1 MVGCGGHDDTVEA
14 PARASSVSVVI
25 GPQGG
30 TVDGPDGVQ
39 VIVPPGAL
47 SQPTRIGI
55 ARNSAGAP
63 AAPALNPAVGST
75 YEFTPHDLVFNKPV
89 TLRMPVP
96 AGAVGS
102 EIFMASPG
110 LDWQVVQAAVT
121 AGVAECS
128 ARASRSG

>member
-1 MVGCGGHDDTVEA
+1 
-14 PARASSVSVVI
+14 
-25 GPQGG
+25 
-30 TVDGPDGVQ
+30 VDGPDGVQ

-63 AAPALNPAVGST
+63 AAPALNPAVGSA

-121 AGVAECS
+121 VGVAECS
-128 ARASRSG
+128 ATASRSG